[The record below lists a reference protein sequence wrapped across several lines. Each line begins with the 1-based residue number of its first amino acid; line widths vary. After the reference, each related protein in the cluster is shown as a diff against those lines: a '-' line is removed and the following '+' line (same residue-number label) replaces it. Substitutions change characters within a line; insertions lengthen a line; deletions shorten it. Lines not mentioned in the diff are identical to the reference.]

1 MTMSIY
7 LDHNATSPIHREVID
22 AIGQTW
28 VSFPGNPASLHAS
41 GRAARNKL
49 ATAQARILSSLG
61 ADAGREGDRLIF
73 TSGGTEANNLAILG
87 LAVPRTGGVPGRI
100 IVSSI
105 EHPSVL
111 RAAEHLLE
119 LGWRLDTLDVSRD
132 GCVNLNSLRSWLG
145 PDVALVSVTL
155 ANHETG
161 VIQPIAEI
169 AAICHSQGVPVHT
182 DAVQAV
188 GKMPV
193 SFQQLSVDAMSVTAH
208 KCGGPVGIGA
218 LVVRRDHPLLPILYG
233 GEQQQGLRPGTEP
246 VALAVGMAVAFERAV
261 RDLVPNV
268 EHMRTLQQQFETR
281 LRYEIPDLIIHGN
294 HSPRL
299 PQTTCIAVPGIDNQL
314 LLTALDSEGIQC
326 SIGSACSSGSAEPSP
341 TLLAM
346 GLPRE
351 LVRSSLRFSFGPE
364 TTSKELET
372 AAEIIGAI
380 VKRLRDR
387 HSPRA

>member
-1 MTMSIY
+1 MPIY
-7 LDHNATSPIHREVID
+7 LDHNATSPIRKEVVD
-22 AIGQTW
+22 AIREAW
-28 VSFPGNPASLHAS
+28 HSFPGNPASLHAS
-41 GRAARNKL
+41 GRAAKNRL
-49 ATAQARILSSLG
+49 AAAQTRILSLLG
-61 ADAGREGDRLIF
+61 ANAGREGDRLIF

-87 LAVPRTGGVPGRI
+87 LAIARTGGGAGRV
-100 IVSSI
+100 IVSSV

-111 RAAEHLLE
+111 RAAEHLLD
-119 LGWRLDTLDVSRD
+119 LGWQLDTLDVSRD
-132 GCVNLNSLRSWLG
+132 GRVNLDSLRSWLG

-169 AAICHSQGVPVHT
+169 AAVCRSHGVPVHT
-182 DAVQAV
+182 DAVQAI

-193 SFQQLSVDAMSVTAH
+193 SFQQLGVDAMSVTAH

-218 LVVRRDHPLLPILYG
+218 LVVRRDCPLLPILYG

-246 VALAVGMAVAFERAV
+246 VALGVGMELAFEMAV
-261 RDLVPNV
+261 QNLAQNA
-268 EHMRTLQQQFETR
+268 EHMKTLQERFEAR
-281 LRYEIPDLIIHGN
+281 LRREVPDIVIHGC

-299 PQTTCIAVPGIDNQL
+299 PQTTCVAIPGIDNQL
-314 LLTALDSEGIQC
+314 LLTALDNEGIEC

-346 GLPRE
+346 GIPRE
-351 LVRSSLRFSFGPE
+351 LVRSSLRFSFGPD
-364 TTSKELET
+364 TTLQELET

-380 VKRLRDR
+380 VRRFRERL
-387 HSPRA
+387 HQNE

>member
-1 MTMSIY
+1 MSIY
-7 LDHNATSPIHREVID
+7 LDHNATSPIRREVID
-22 AIGQTW
+22 AIGEAW
-28 VSFPGNPASLHAS
+28 AMFPGNPASLHAS
-41 GRAARNKL
+41 GRAAKSRL
-49 ATAQARILSSLG
+49 ATAQARILSFLG
-61 ADAGREGDRLIF
+61 ANAGREGDRLIF

-87 LAVPRTGGVPGRI
+87 LAMARTGGVPGRI

-111 RAAEHLLE
+111 RAAEHLLDF
-119 LGWRLDTLDVSRD
+119 GWRLDTLDVSRA

-169 AAICHSQGVPVHT
+169 AAICRSHGVLVHT

-193 SFQQLSVDAMSVTAH
+193 SFQQLGVDAMTVTAH

-218 LVVRRDHPLLPILYG
+218 LVVRHNCPLVPILYG

-246 VALAVGMAVAFERAV
+246 LALAVGMEVAFELAV
-261 RDLVPNV
+261 RDLVQNV
-268 EHMRTLQQQFETR
+268 EHMRILQEQFETR
-281 LRYEIPDLIIHGN
+281 LRSAIPDILIHGC

-299 PQTTCIAVPGIDNQL
+299 PQTTCIAIPGIENQL
-314 LLTALDSEGIQC
+314 LLTALDSEGVQC

-364 TTSKELET
+364 TTSQELET

-387 HSPRA
+387 HNYMA